1 VDAAYDEAT
10 SQVGSCEKDLAAYL
24 KEVREQL
31 GAGKEVTYCSLNKDS
46 HLIEVGGRAV
56 YTGGVHMLACGSSC
70 PAVLCDV
77 RAVISVL
84 CCLPVGVC
92 GQLHVAH

>member
-46 HLIEVGGRAV
+46 HLIEVGGRAGV
-56 YTGGVHMLACGSSC
+56 YTCW
-70 PAVLCDV
+70 AVAPHALLCYV
-77 RAVISVL
+77 M
-84 CCLPVGVC
+84 
-92 GQLHVAH
+92 

>member
-1 VDAAYDEAT
+1 MDAAYDEAT

-46 HLIEVGGRAV
+46 HLIEVGEYCWLPLLPAA
-56 YTGGVHMLACGSSC
+56 HML
-70 PAVLCDV
+70 L
-77 RAVISVL
+77 L
-84 CCLPVGVC
+84 
-92 GQLHVAH
+92 